1 MTKDQYQIGMV
12 GLGVMGCNL
21 LLNMADHGYAV
32 VGYDKDSNK
41 VKALRSEA
49 EDRPIKGVENVT
61 DFIALLHKPRVV
73 MLLVP
78 AGKIVDAVISDLLP
92 HLETGDLVIDAGN
105 SHFNDTDRR
114 QKELESKGLHFF
126 GMGVSGGESGARH
139 GPSMMPGGPQQAY
152 SVVRPILEACA
163 ANVDG
168 EPCVTYLGPRSAGH
182 YVKMVHNGIEYG
194 IMQLIAESYDLLK
207 RGLGL
212 RNDELSALFTEWNR
226 AELNSFLME
235 ITADIFQKV
244 DKDSGQ
250 HLVDLILD
258 VARQKGTGEWTTQ
271 DALELHVPTPTVD
284 MAVAMRNLSGQEEE
298 RASMAKKFDTPQ
310 AAYQENRDEMIEHLR
325 RALYA
330 STILTYAQGTEQ
342 LRAASQEY
350 GYNLDLSAVARI
362 WRGGC
367 IIRSALL
374 EPIYLAY
381 EHEPQVSHLLLDDML
396 GNAVSERI
404 EDLRFVIK
412 SAIDLQLPAS
422 ALMSCLAYYDG
433 MRSGHL
439 PANLIQAQ
447 RDYFGAHTYE
457 RIDKNGTFHT
467 EWISK

>member
-1 MTKDQYQIGMV
+1 MTQDQYQIGMV
-12 GLGVMGCNL
+12 GLGVMGRNL

-32 VGYDKDSNK
+32 AGYDNDIKK
-41 VKALRSEA
+41 VEALRLET
-49 EDRPIKGVENVT
+49 EGRPIKGAETVT
-61 DFIALLHKPRVV
+61 DFAAMLHKPRVV
-73 MLLVP
+73 MMLVP
-78 AGKIVDAVISDLLP
+78 AGSIVDTVISDLLP
-92 HLETGDLVIDAGN
+92 HLETGDLLIDAGN
-105 SHFNDTDRR
+105 SHFKDTDRR
-114 QKELESKGLHFF
+114 QKELESNGLHFF

-152 SVVRPILEACA
+152 GVVRPVLEACA

-194 IMQLIAESYDLLK
+194 IMQLIAEVYDLLK
-207 RGLGL
+207 RGLGV
-212 RNDELSALFTEWNR
+212 RNDELSALFAGWNQ
-226 AELNSFLME
+226 AELNSYLME
-235 ITADIFQKV
+235 ITTNIFQKV
-244 DKDSGQ
+244 DEGTGQ
-250 HLVDLILD
+250 HLVDTILD

-284 MAVAMRNLSGQEEE
+284 MAVAMRNLTGQEEE
-298 RASMAKKFDTPQ
+298 RASMAKKFGTPQ
-310 AAYQENRDEMIEHLR
+310 AVYQGHRTEMIEHLR
-325 RALYA
+325 RALYT
-330 STILTYAQGTEQ
+330 STILTYAQGMEQ

-381 EHEPQVSHLLLDDML
+381 RGQPQVPHLLLDDML

-412 SAIDLQLPAS
+412 TAIDLQLPAS

-433 MRSGHL
+433 LRSGHL

-457 RIDKNGTFHT
+457 RIDKSGIFHT